1 MGVLNACAS
10 VVALEED
17 KCVDQ
22 QIIQSGLG
30 LDIFV
35 GSSLVDMYEIVGA
48 WRMLGVCSTRC
59 HLKMW
64 SLGLPYLEDVPS
76 MGTVRKFLKF
86 LNRCVKKVYN
96 QMRSLLFVF
105 C

>member
-1 MGVLNACAS
+1 
-10 VVALEED
+10 
-17 KCVDQ
+17 
-22 QIIQSGLG
+22 
-30 LDIFV
+30 
-35 GSSLVDMYEIVGA
+35 
-48 WRMLGVCSTRC
+48 
-59 HLKMW
+59 
-64 SLGLPYLEDVPS
+64 LPYLEDVPS